1 MGYKQPS
8 SGLPFKELGSSPA
21 KQFDIKGYLKGEQ
34 GLIPDIGGKS
44 TVETATKVSK
54 NIQEGIKRKTPP
66 ISRVVQKIKKS
77 TDALKDIWKG
87 KKPASD
93 TYMKSTN
100 TGASEAVSEKIGLM
114 KREGRGLEP
123 RNLLKESS
131 QEALQGLVQG
141 GKMGLKRTITDETK
155 MKPPYK
161 KPVGPRAE

>member
-54 NIQEGIKRKTPP
+54 NIQEGIKKGVKRHRTF
-66 ISRVVQKIKKS
+66 QKIKKS

-100 TGASEAVSEKIGLM
+100 TGASEAVSEKIVLM